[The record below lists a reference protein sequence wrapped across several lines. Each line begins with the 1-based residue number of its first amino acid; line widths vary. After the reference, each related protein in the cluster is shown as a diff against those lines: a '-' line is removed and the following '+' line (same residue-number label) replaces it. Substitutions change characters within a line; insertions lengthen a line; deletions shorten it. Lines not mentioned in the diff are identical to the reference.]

1 MTTLAGLVLLFAVLV
16 GIMALIAAPIML
28 ALFIVGMVL
37 KLVFFV
43 LFLPFRMLGWL
54 LT

>member
-1 MTTLAGLVLLFAVLV
+1 MTALAGLVLLFVVVV
-16 GIMALIAAPIML
+16 GIMALIVAPIML
-28 ALFIVGMVL
+28 ALFLVGMVL